1 MPTVG
6 TFPRADPTRAS
17 GSPSDGSAE
26 RSSVFDLFPC
36 GTGSAL
42 AVDHQVADTEVGY
55 GLVGGPGPGRHPLH
69 PVDCKCQLMTLR
81 RRHTQERPSAAP
93 TATANPSNRH
103 ATRAADADATDR
115 ITFEVAP
122 AQTFTGSGY
131 DLVTTFDCP
140 HDMGDPLRATRHI
153 RKASHPTAPG
163 SSSNHTQATRSSTT
177 SPSSAVSDA
186 FSPFLCVPN
195 SVSQSGYAHGAHS
208 RGVPALCMH
217 DGEGLMSESAFG
229 RLIRRLQQVTHRRR
243 RGPTGMTGA
252 QRGRTRL

>member
-1 MPTVG
+1 VPTVG

-69 PVDCKCQLMTLR
+69 PVDCKCQLRTLR

-103 ATRAADADATDR
+103 AKRAADADATDR

-163 SSSNHTQATRSSTT
+163 SSSNHTPGTTR
-177 SPSSAVSDA
+177 
-186 FSPFLCVPN
+186 
-195 SVSQSGYAHGAHS
+195 
-208 RGVPALCMH
+208 RRH
-217 DGEGLMSESAFG
+217 D
-229 RLIRRLQQVTHRRR
+229 RRQPHRRR
-243 RGPTGMTGA
+243 PCPTPSHPSCASPTA
-252 QRGRTRL
+252 CPNPATPTAPIAAVCRRYACTTVRD